1 MRIAWE
7 EQPHA
12 NGERERERERERKE
26 NGEKRRKRRFLLL
39 PDSPRRSRTLFRGAE
54 ATAVPRHADTAASSC
69 RFVGGH
75 REAAGNFQTF
85 APKLPQSEDD
95 PRIATFP
102 EFGLL
107 PLLREERRS
116 AHLDAKT
123 CAFQWVTG
131 GRGGRG
137 RAARV
142 RIKESLAFR
151 TNDRARTAM

>member
-39 PDSPRRSRTLFRGAE
+39 SDSPRRSRTLFRGAE

-69 RFVGGH
+69 RFVGCTGGH
-75 REAAGNFQTF
+75 RERAAGNFQRF

-131 GRGGRG
+131 GERGEGER

-142 RIKESLAFR
+142 
-151 TNDRARTAM
+151 